1 MLCLFL
7 LVDSHSGSVLI
18 AATRAQIVLESQFRL
33 GTSVY
38 FTVPQAATKGPRPQE
53 QSFALN
59 LSPKLTPFRISETA
73 SPLPASWRPTDPQ
86 QAVLT
91 GKRVVILD
99 SSKFLVRG
107 LCKLCEQVR
116 AHKAPTQVRL
126 LSILN
131 RLFQMKMSIA
141 YHNVEPHEPFIW
153 LRTEATKVFLEH
165 RLFLNLLTGELR
177 RRDDG
182 SLYVLAPVLH

>member
-1 MLCLFL
+1 MMLCTCMLCKLL
-7 LVDSHSGSVLI
+7 LVDSHFPGSVLI
-18 AATRAQIVLESQFRL
+18 AAVRAQIVLESQFRL

-73 SPLPASWRPTDPQ
+73 SPLPASWRPADPQ

-107 LCKLCEQVR
+107 LCKLCEQVL
-116 AHKAPTQVRL
+116 AHKTPTQVRE

-131 RLFQMKMSIA
+131 RLFQMKMTIA
-141 YHNVEPHEPFIW
+141 YHNVEPHEPFVW
-153 LRTEATKVFLEH
+153 LSTEAGKVPSWNTDS
-165 RLFLNLLTGELR
+165 RLNLTNR
-177 RRDDG
+177 PN
-182 SLYVLAPVLH
+182 STS